1 MNIIE
6 TLSNIVIN
14 LISHFGYISE
24 FILMVLESMGIPIP
38 SEVIMPFSGLLV
50 SRGELTF
57 WTVVVVGALA
67 NLIGSLIAYGIGYW
81 GGAPLV
87 EKYGKYI
94 MLKKH
99 DLDLA
104 HRWFDK
110 YGKATAFFSRMLP
123 IVRTYISFPAG
134 FAKMPVGQFSVYT
147 FLGSLPWC
155 YLLTLTGIKMGD
167 EWESIKKYFHIL
179 DILVVIVIIYF
190 AIRLVIKKKQY
201 GNNE

>member
-6 TLSNIVIN
+6 TLSSIVID
-14 LISHFGYISE
+14 LISRFGYISE
-24 FILMVLESMGIPIP
+24 FFLMVFESMGIPIP

-50 SRGELTF
+50 GRGELSF
-57 WTVVVVGALA
+57 WMVVVIGALA
-67 NLIGSLIAYGIGYW
+67 NLVGSLVAYGIGYW
-81 GGAPLV
+81 GGEPLV

-99 DLDLA
+99 DLEMA

-134 FAKMPVGQFSVYT
+134 FAKMPIGQFGIYT

-155 YLLTLTGIKMGD
+155 YVLTVIGIKMGE

-179 DILVVIVIIYF
+179 DILVAIAIMYII
-190 AIRLVIKKKQY
+190 AGWVIKKIKK
-201 GNNE
+201 